1 MKSRHSLALV
11 LLFLV
16 TLLLGTGCAN
26 AGQDADSSADYTAP
40 DFTVLDYEGHPV
52 KLSDYRGRP
61 VVLNFWATWCGYCKM
76 EMPDFD
82 WAYAEYPDVQF
93 LMVNVTDGKQETV
106 TTAKAYV
113 EEEGYT
119 FPVFFD
125 TKLEAVNAY
134 GVSAFPTTFFIDAAG
149 QLVTYRQGMLD
160 RDTLKTGIGMIRE

>member
-16 TLLLGTGCAN
+16 TLLLGTGCTN

-40 DFTVLDYEGHPV
+40 DFTVLDYEGHAV

-61 VVLNFWATWCGYCKM
+61 VVLNFWATWCHYCKV
-76 EMPDFD
+76 EMPDF
-82 WAYAEYPDVQF
+82 ALAHEKYPDVQF
-93 LMVNVTDGKQETV
+93 LMVNVTDGKQETMA
-106 TTAKAYV
+106 TAKAFI

-125 TKLEAVNAY
+125 TKLEAVGTY
-134 GVSAFPTTFFIDAAG
+134 GVSGFPTTFFIDAAG

-160 RDTLKTGIGMIRE
+160 LATLEIGIDMLRE